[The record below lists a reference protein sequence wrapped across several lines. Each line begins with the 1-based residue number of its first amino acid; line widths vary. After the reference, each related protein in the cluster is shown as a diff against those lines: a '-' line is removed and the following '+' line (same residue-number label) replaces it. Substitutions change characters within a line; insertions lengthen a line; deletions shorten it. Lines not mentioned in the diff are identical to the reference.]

1 MQTAL
6 NLFVARQPIL
16 DATKRTVGYE
26 LLFRSGAENV
36 FTASDADMASGRV
49 VHDSLLEFGLGALVG
64 SRKAYIN
71 ITRQT
76 LLSELYTMLP
86 RDQVVIELL
95 ESVSPTPEVIDA
107 CRALKKNGYTL
118 ALDDFTYRPETEPLL
133 EVADI
138 VKVDILATQEAER
151 AALVQRLARYRVTL
165 LAEKVETSE
174 SFRETLKRGYAL
186 FQGYFFHRPEMVAT
200 SGIPRLKINYL
211 RFLEA
216 VNRPEI
222 NFTQLE
228 QVIKREVSLSVK
240 LLRYL
245 NSAALGL
252 RQEVTSIKHAL
263 VLLGERPLRQWASVV
278 ALVDLGDDKPAEL
291 VITGLSRAR
300 FCEIMG
306 RHAGYA
312 DRELA
317 LFMMGVLSVGEALL
331 GHPLEAIMKEISVAP
346 DVREALEG
354 GDTALG
360 RLLRLAI
367 AYERGDWDAVD
378 AQLGEIEGAREL
390 VATAYRDAVKW
401 ASDSLTASA

>member
-16 DATKRTVGYE
+16 DAAKKTVGYE

-36 FTASDADMASGRV
+36 FSGADADLASGRV
-49 VHDSLLEFGLGALVG
+49 VHDSLLEFGLGSLVG
-64 SRKAYIN
+64 ARKAYIN
-71 ITRQT
+71 ITRHT

-86 RDQVVIELL
+86 REQVVIELL
-95 ESVSPTPEVIDA
+95 ETVSPTPEVIEA
-107 CRALKKNGYTL
+107 CKQLKKNGYTL
-118 ALDDFTYRPETEPLL
+118 ALDDFVYRPETEPLL

-138 VKVDILATQEAER
+138 VKVDILATPEEER
-151 AALVQRLARYRVTL
+151 AALVGRLARHRVTL

-186 FQGYFFHRPEMVAT
+186 FQGYFFHRPEVVST

-278 ALVDLGDDKPAEL
+278 ALVDLGEEKPAEL

-306 RHAGYA
+306 KHAGYA

-317 LFMMGVLSVGEALL
+317 LFMMGILSVGEALL
-331 GHPLEAIMKEISVAP
+331 GHSLDDIMKEISVAP
-346 DVREALEG
+346 DVREALQG
-354 GDTALG
+354 ADTALG
-360 RLLRLAI
+360 RLLTLTI
-367 AYERGDWDAVD
+367 AYERGDWDEVNAR
-378 AQLGEIEGAREL
+378 LGEIEGAREL
-390 VATAYRDAVKW
+390 VAWAYRDAVKW
-401 ASDSLTASA
+401 AHDSLSATA